1 MSNAYDGKRLTFK
14 EQVELFEKRG
24 MKFREGKEKAEYK
37 IKFINYY
44 KIKEFSLP
52 FMDENEKINYFIINC
67 IHCNI
72 KPNFCSKRKNRQ
84 QGLPHK
90 QKNWG
95 ISLS

>member
-1 MSNAYDGKRLTFK
+1 MYNCVYFNGNIVIKN
-14 EQVELFEKRG
+14 G
-24 MKFREGKEKAEYK
+24 NK
-37 IKFINYY
+37 IEVNNI
-44 KIKEFSLP
+44 KISGGI
-52 FMDENEKINYFIINC
+52 ENEKINYFIINC

-72 KPNFCSKRKNRQ
+72 KPNFCPQRKNRQ